1 MSTLNTNPFQD
12 PRAADSLNGKAY
24 VRCFSPY
31 LVAHL
36 PEVFSQG
43 NVILRG
49 TIGCGKSMILRLF
62 DPKVRIAYFEEG
74 IEFPVPK
81 SQRMFI
87 ATGVNLSKSGVLDIV
102 QRMPSE
108 ATNEDVQ
115 RLTAIFVDY
124 INYWLVNDLLDS
136 CERMI
141 VKKECFEGLID
152 PTRVEDFVTAVV
164 KEDCWFGY
172 LSACTTLKAV
182 RERIDKRLNHLRSW
196 ANWNID
202 SLDREV
208 EQSKAA
214 IGEPVACSVV
224 CMKNS
229 GLLDSESVAFVRI
242 DQVEELLHKDP
253 PQNQLT
259 EEFRRHI
266 YRALGRR
273 DGRVSYRVGTRN
285 YDGEILSM
293 PGGRKLEESRDYV
306 IRDFDA
312 VLRRGENAK
321 DWLFKGFAGDVF
333 NRRLSAALPDGLPA
347 FSSRH
352 SLCRQFFGASPS
364 PQVLVG
370 HIIVKQDTKIE
381 ALINIGEL
389 SASWK
394 NYIRAVY
401 DRRTGLSKALPSD
414 SNSKIDP
421 LNATLACAWAKQ
433 NGGHLGQPPR
443 HETERPPKFE
453 DKAPWTVWWQK
464 ERVSLAILQL
474 AASHKQKLIWWG
486 TEDVLALSSNNIT
499 LFLSICRETWE
510 LWQRD
515 LRSVTNPPGFGE
527 VSLTVQRVAIENIS
541 KRWHQNLSKQ
551 PGRPGG
557 DVRIRFLDRVF
568 ADLRIRLRNDEAMR
582 YPGANGFSILLD
594 EVAQFPDLKK
604 LLDECVAWGDLECVE
619 HTSKNPAD
627 KIRGRRF
634 KYYANSILVP
644 HYQIFQAHTKEPR
657 YVRPDE
663 LLKHAQSAKAL
674 PVAAEVRATTPEQP
688 ELNLAQEP

>member
-1 MSTLNTNPFQD
+1 MSILNTNPFQD

-36 PEVFSQG
+36 PEVFAQG

-74 IEFPVPK
+74 VEFPVPK
-81 SQRMFI
+81 GQRMFI

-102 QRMPSE
+102 QRMPNT

-124 INYWLVNDLLDS
+124 LNYWLVNDLLDS
-136 CERMI
+136 CERMML
-141 VKKECFEGLID
+141 KKECFEGLID
-152 PTRVEDFVTAVV
+152 PTRIDHFVAAVV
-164 KEDCWFGY
+164 NEDCWFGY
-172 LSACTTLKAV
+172 LSECKTLKAI
-182 RERIDKRLNHLRSW
+182 RERIDERLNHLRSW

-202 SLDREV
+202 ALDKAV

-224 CMKNS
+224 CMKDS
-229 GLLDSESVAFVRI
+229 GLLESEAVAFVRI

-253 PQNQLT
+253 PQYQLT

-273 DGRVSYRVGTRN
+273 DGRVSYRIGTRN
-285 YDGEILSM
+285 YDSEILSM

-312 VLRRGENAK
+312 ILRRGENPK

-333 NRRLSAALPDGLPA
+333 NHRLNAALPDGLPP
-347 FSSRH
+347 FSSKR
-352 SLCRQFFGASPS
+352 SLCRQFFGASPT
-364 PQVLVG
+364 PQVLVER
-370 HIIVKQDTKIE
+370 IIVKQDTPVE
-381 ALINIGEL
+381 ALININDL
-389 SASWK
+389 KAPWQ
-394 NYIRAVY
+394 NFIRAVY
-401 DRRTGLSKALPSD
+401 KRETGISKVTS
-414 SNSKIDP
+414 SGYKIDP
-421 LNATLACAWAKQ
+421 LNAALALAWAKQ
-433 NGGHLGQPPR
+433 NGGHAGQPPR
-443 HETERPPKFE
+443 CETDEPPKLVS
-453 DKAPWTVWWQK
+453 KAPWTVWWQK
-464 ERVSLAILQL
+464 ERVSHAMLQL
-474 AASHKQKLIWWG
+474 SASHRQKLIWWG
-486 TEDVLALSSNNIT
+486 MEDVLALSSNNIT

-510 LWQRD
+510 LWQRE
-515 LRSVTNPPGFGE
+515 LRSSSNAPAFGE
-527 VSLTVQRVAIENIS
+527 VPLTVQQVAIENIS

-568 ADLRIRLRNDEAMR
+568 ADLRIKLRKDEAMR
-582 YPGANGFSILLD
+582 YPGANGFSVLLD
-594 EVAQFPDLKK
+594 EVEQFPELKR
-604 LLDECVAWGDLECVE
+604 LLDECVAWGDLECIE

-657 YVRPDE
+657 YVLPDE
-663 LLKHAQSAKAL
+663 LLKHAISAKAL
-674 PVAAEVRATTPEQP
+674 PTSAEAQKPTSQQP
-688 ELNLAQEP
+688 ELDLGQHS

>member
-1 MSTLNTNPFQD
+1 MSILNTNPFQD

-74 IEFPVPK
+74 VEFPVPK
-81 SQRMFI
+81 NQQKFI

-102 QRMPSE
+102 QRMPSD
-108 ATNEDVQ
+108 ATYEDVQ

-124 INYWLVNDLLDS
+124 LNYWLVNDLLES

-141 VKKECFEGLID
+141 MKKECFEGLID
-152 PTRVEDFVTAVV
+152 PTRIEDFVAAVV
-164 KEDCWFGY
+164 KEGCWFGY
-172 LSACTTLKAV
+172 LSECKTLSAI
-182 RERIDKRLNHLRSW
+182 RERIEERLNHLRSW

-202 SLDREV
+202 SLDRAV

-224 CMKNS
+224 CMKTS

-242 DQVEELLHKDP
+242 DQVEELLHKDL
-253 PQNQLT
+253 PQYQLT

-273 DGRVSYRVGTRN
+273 DGRVSYRIGTRN
-285 YDGEILSM
+285 YDSEILSM

-312 VLRRGENAK
+312 ILRRGENPK
-321 DWLFKGFAGDVF
+321 DWLFKGFADNVF
-333 NRRLSAALPDGLPA
+333 DRRLSAALPDGIPA
-347 FSSRH
+347 FSKNR

-364 PQVLVG
+364 PQLLVE
-370 HIIVKQDTKIE
+370 HIIVKQDTAVE
-381 ALINIGEL
+381 GLININEL
-389 SASWK
+389 NESWK
-394 NYIRAVY
+394 KYIRAVY
-401 DRRTGLSKALPSD
+401 NRQTGLSHLLPSD
-414 SNSKIDP
+414 SKIKIDP
-421 LNATLACAWAKQ
+421 LNAALACAWAKQ
-433 NGGHLGQPPR
+433 NGGRVGQLPRCETEQPPKL
-443 HETERPPKFE
+443 EG
-453 DKAPWTVWWQK
+453 KAPWTVWWQK
-464 ERVSLAILQL
+464 ERVTLAILQL

-515 LRSVTNPPGFGE
+515 LRSVTNPPRFGE
-527 VSLTVQRVAIENIS
+527 VPLTVQRVAIENIS
-541 KRWHQNLSKQ
+541 KRWHQNLSIQ

-568 ADLRIRLRNDEAMR
+568 ADLRIRLRKDEAMR
-582 YPGANGFSILLD
+582 YPGANGFSVLLD
-594 EVAQFPDLKK
+594 EITQFPDLKR
-604 LLDECVAWGDLECVE
+604 LLDECVAWGDLECIE
-619 HTSKNPAD
+619 HTSKHSSD

-674 PVAAEVRATTPEQP
+674 PVSAETREPTPQQP
-688 ELNLAQEP
+688 ELNLD

>member
-1 MSTLNTNPFQD
+1 
-12 PRAADSLNGKAY
+12 
-24 VRCFSPY
+24 
-31 LVAHL
+31 
-36 PEVFSQG
+36 
-43 NVILRG
+43 
-49 TIGCGKSMILRLF
+49 MILRLF

-74 IEFPVPK
+74 VEFPVPK
-81 SQRMFI
+81 SQQMFI

-102 QRMPSE
+102 QRMPRD
-108 ATNEDVQ
+108 ATDEDVQ
-115 RLTAIFVDY
+115 RLTAIFVDFL
-124 INYWLVNDLLDS
+124 NYWLVSDLLDS

-141 VKKECFEGLID
+141 MKKECFEGLID
-152 PTRVEDFVTAVV
+152 PSRVEDFVAAVV

-172 LSACTTLKAV
+172 LSECKTLQAI
-182 RERIDKRLNHLRSW
+182 RERINQRLNHLRSW

-224 CMKNS
+224 CMKNA
-229 GLLDSESVAFVRI
+229 GLLESESVAFVRI

-253 PQNQLT
+253 PQYQLT

-273 DGRVSYRVGTRN
+273 DGRVSYRIGTRN
-285 YDGEILSM
+285 YDSEILSM
-293 PGGRKLEESRDYV
+293 PGGRKLEESRDYI

-312 VLRRGENAK
+312 ILRRGENPK

-333 NRRLSAALPDGLPA
+333 NRRLRASLPDGFPP
-347 FSSRH
+347 FSPKH

-364 PQVLVG
+364 PQVLVE
-370 HIIVKQDTKIE
+370 HIIVKQDTALE
-381 ALINIGEL
+381 ALVNINDL
-389 SASWK
+389 NASWK

-401 DRRTGLSKALPSD
+401 ERKTGLSKALPSD
-414 SNSKIDP
+414 SKTKIDP
-421 LNATLACAWAKQ
+421 LNAALACAWAKQ

-443 HETERPPKFE
+443 CETEQPPKFN
-453 DKAPWTVWWQK
+453 DVAPWTVWWQK
-464 ERVSLAILQL
+464 ERSSLAILQL

-515 LRSVTNPPGFGE
+515 LRSVSNPPGFGE
-527 VSLTVQRVAIENIS
+527 VPLTVQRVAIENIS

-568 ADLRIRLRNDEAMR
+568 ADLRIRLRKDEAMR
-582 YPGANGFSILLD
+582 YPGANGFSVLVD
-594 EVAQFPDLKK
+594 EITQFPALKR

-663 LLKHAQSAKAL
+663 LLKHAESAKAI
-674 PVAAEVRATTPEQP
+674 PASVEARAPTP
-688 ELNLAQEP
+688 QEPA

>member
-1 MSTLNTNPFQD
+1 MSILNTNPFQD

-62 DPKVRIAYFEEG
+62 DPKVRIAYFEERV
-74 IEFPVPK
+74 EFPVPK

-102 QRMPSE
+102 QRMSSD

-124 INYWLVNDLLDS
+124 LNYWLVNDLLDS

-141 VKKECFEGLID
+141 MRKECFEGLID
-152 PTRVEDFVTAVV
+152 PTKIDDFVSAVI
-164 KEDCWFGY
+164 KESCWFGY
-172 LSACTTLKAV
+172 LSECKTLKEI
-182 RERIDKRLNHLRSW
+182 RERIDERLNHLRSW

-202 SLDREV
+202 TLDKVV

-229 GLLDSESVAFVRI
+229 GLLESESVAFVRI

-253 PQNQLT
+253 PQYQLT

-273 DGRVSYRVGTRN
+273 DGRVSYRIGTRN
-285 YDGEILSM
+285 YDSEILSM
-293 PGGRKLEESRDYV
+293 PGGRKLEESRDYI

-312 VLRRGENAK
+312 ILRRGENPK

-333 NRRLSAALPDGLPA
+333 NRRLGAALPDGLPS
-347 FSSRH
+347 FSSNH
-352 SLCRQFFGASPS
+352 SLYRQFFGASPS
-364 PQVLVG
+364 PQELVE
-370 HIIVKQDTKIE
+370 HIIVKQDTAVE
-381 ALINIGEL
+381 ALININDL
-389 SASWK
+389 NAAWK
-394 NYIRAVY
+394 NYIRAVFERKT
-401 DRRTGLSKALPSD
+401 DLSKALPSD
-414 SNSKIDP
+414 SKTKIDP
-421 LNATLACAWAKQ
+421 LNAALAFAWAKQ

-443 HETERPPKFE
+443 CETEQPPNTEGKP
-453 DKAPWTVWWQK
+453 PWTVWWQK

-474 AASHKQKLIWWG
+474 AASHKQKLMWWG
-486 TEDVLALSSNNIT
+486 AENVLALSSNNIT

-510 LWQRD
+510 LRQRD
-515 LRSVTNPPGFGE
+515 LRSVSNPAGFGE
-527 VSLTVQRVAIENIS
+527 VPMSVQRVAIENIS

-568 ADLRIRLRNDEAMR
+568 ADLRIRLRKDEAMR
-582 YPGANGFSILLD
+582 YPGANGFSVLLD
-594 EVAQFPDLKK
+594 EVAQFPELKR
-604 LLDECVAWGDLECVE
+604 LLEECVAWGDLECVE

-663 LLKHAQSAKAL
+663 LLRHAVSAKAI
-674 PVAAEVRATTPEQP
+674 PVFAEAGASTPQQLEHD
-688 ELNLAQEP
+688 

>member
-1 MSTLNTNPFQD
+1 MSILNTNPFQD

-24 VRCFSPY
+24 VRCFSPF

-36 PEVFSQG
+36 PEVFAQG

-62 DPKVRIAYFEEG
+62 DPKVKIAYFEEG
-74 IEFPVPK
+74 VEFPVPK
-81 SQRMFI
+81 SQQMFI

-102 QRMPSE
+102 QRMPSG

-124 INYWLVNDLLDS
+124 LNYWLVNDLLDS
-136 CERMI
+136 CEQMI
-141 VKKECFEGLID
+141 RKRECFEDVID
-152 PTRVEDFVTAVV
+152 TARVDDFVAAVV

-172 LSACTTLKAV
+172 LSECTTLKAV

-202 SLDREV
+202 SLDKEV
-208 EQSKAA
+208 EQSKSA

-224 CMKNS
+224 CMKRS
-229 GLLDSESVAFVRI
+229 GLLASDSVAFVRI

-253 PQNQLT
+253 PQYQLT

-273 DGRVSYRVGTRN
+273 DGRVSYRIGTRN
-285 YDGEILSM
+285 YDSEILSM

-312 VLRRGENAK
+312 VLRRGENPK
-321 DWLFKGFAGDVF
+321 DWLFKGFADDVF
-333 NRRLSAALPDGLPA
+333 SRRLSAALPDGLPPY
-347 FSSRH
+347 SSKR

-370 HIIVKQDTKIE
+370 HIIVKQDTTVE
-381 ALINIGEL
+381 ALINVTDL

-401 DRRTGLSKALPSD
+401 DRRTGLSRSLPSD
-414 SNSKIDP
+414 SSSRIDP
-421 LNATLACAWAKQ
+421 LNAALACAWAKQ

-443 HETERPPKFE
+443 HETERPPKLE

-510 LWQRD
+510 LWLRD
-515 LRSVTNPPGFGE
+515 LRSETSLPGFGE
-527 VSLTVQRVAIENIS
+527 VPLTVQRVAIENIS

-582 YPGANGFSILLD
+582 YPGANGFSVLLD
-594 EVAQFPDLKK
+594 EVAQFPELKR

-644 HYQIFQAHTKEPR
+644 HYQIYQAHTKEPR
-657 YVRPDE
+657 YVRPEE
-663 LLKHAQSAKAL
+663 LLKHALSAKAL
-674 PVAAEVRATTPEQP
+674 PGAGESRRRTPEQP
-688 ELNLAQEP
+688 ELNLD

>member
-1 MSTLNTNPFQD
+1 MSILNTNPFQD
-12 PRAADSLNGKAY
+12 PRSADSLNGKAY

-62 DPKVRIAYFEEG
+62 DPKVRIAYFDEG
-74 IEFPVPK
+74 VEFPVPK
-81 SQRMFI
+81 NQRMFI

-102 QRMPSE
+102 QRMPSN
-108 ATNEDVQ
+108 ATNDDVQ

-124 INYWLVNDLLDS
+124 LNYWLVNDLLDS

-141 VKKECFEGLID
+141 ARQECFDGLID
-152 PTRVEDFVTAVV
+152 STKIDAFVSAVV
-164 KEDCWFGY
+164 KEPCWFGY
-172 LSACTTLKAV
+172 LSECKTLNAI
-182 RERIDKRLNHLRSW
+182 RGRIDGRLNHLRSW

-202 SLDREV
+202 SLDKVV
-208 EQSKAA
+208 EQTKAA
-214 IGEPVACSVV
+214 IGEPVACCVV

-229 GLLDSESVAFVRI
+229 GLIGSESVAFVRI

-253 PQNQLT
+253 PQYQLT

-273 DGRVSYRVGTRN
+273 DGRVSYRIGTRN
-285 YDGEILSM
+285 YDSEILSM

-306 IRDFDA
+306 SRDFDA
-312 VLRRGENAK
+312 VLRRGENPK
-321 DWLFKGFAGDVF
+321 NWLFKGFADDVF
-333 NRRLSAALPDGLPA
+333 TRRLSAALPDGLPA
-347 FSSRH
+347 FSAKH

-364 PQVLVG
+364 PQKLIE
-370 HIIVKQDTKIE
+370 HIIVKQDTSIE
-381 ALINIGEL
+381 GLINMDDL
-389 SASWK
+389 NASWK
-394 NYIRAVY
+394 KFIRAVY
-401 DRRTGLSKALPSD
+401 DRQTDLSHEQPSE
-414 SNSKIDP
+414 SKIKIDP
-421 LNATLACAWAKQ
+421 LNAALACAWAKQ
-433 NGGHLGQPPR
+433 NGGRAGQPPR
-443 HETERPPKFE
+443 CESEPPPPL
-453 DKAPWTVWWQK
+453 DAKAPWSVWWQK

-474 AASHKQKLIWWG
+474 AARHKQKLIWWG
-486 TEDVLALSSNNIT
+486 IEDVLALSSNNIT

-515 LRSVTNPPGFGE
+515 LRSLSNPPGFSE
-527 VSLTVQRVAIENIS
+527 VPLTVQRVAIENIS

-557 DVRIRFLDRVF
+557 DVRIQFLDRVF
-568 ADLRIRLRNDEAMR
+568 ADLRIRLRKDEAMR
-582 YPGANGFSILLD
+582 YPGANGFSVLLD
-594 EVAQFPDLKK
+594 EISKFPELKR
-604 LLDECVAWGDLECVE
+604 LLDECVAWGDLECIE
-619 HTSKNPAD
+619 HTSKHSAD

-657 YVRPDE
+657 YIRPDE

-674 PVAAEVRATTPEQP
+674 PLSAEPREAIPEQP
-688 ELNLAQEP
+688 ELNLGQEP